1 MAWNLEGSYFEN
13 CNCNWP
19 CPCTFSMDAG
29 ADNERCQVPL
39 VFHIESGEVDG
50 VDVSGLGVALLVDSP
65 QVMTDGNWRVGLII
79 DSAAS
84 EEQADKLGTV
94 MGGQLVGPPQA
105 LAPLLGEMLG
115 VERASFEWD
124 EDGLEHR
131 VRIGDSIQVGAKD
144 SVPFG
149 SETGEPVKAVGVF
162 HPANTTLTVARGT
175 GTHVSAFGLDFDN
188 DGKAAFSAPF
198 SWSA

>member
-1 MAWNLEGSYFEN
+1 
-13 CNCNWP
+13 
-19 CPCTFSMDAG
+19 
-29 ADNERCQVPL
+29 
-39 VFHIESGEVDG
+39 
-50 VDVSGLGVALLVDSP
+50 
-65 QVMTDGNWRVGLII
+65 
-79 DSAAS
+79 
-84 EEQADKLGTV
+84 
-94 MGGQLVGPPQA
+94 MGGQLGGPPQA

>member
-1 MAWNLEGSYFEN
+1 MAWKLEGTYFEN
-13 CNCNWP
+13 CSCEVP
-19 CPCTFSMDAG
+19 CPCTASLTLG
-29 ADNERCQVPL
+29 ADYDRCQVL
-39 VFHIESGEVDG
+39 LAFNIESGEVDG

-84 EEQADKLGTV
+84 DEQADKLGTV
-94 MGGQLVGPPQA
+94 MGGQLGGPPQA

-131 VRIGDSIQVGAKD
+131 VRIGDSIQVGARD